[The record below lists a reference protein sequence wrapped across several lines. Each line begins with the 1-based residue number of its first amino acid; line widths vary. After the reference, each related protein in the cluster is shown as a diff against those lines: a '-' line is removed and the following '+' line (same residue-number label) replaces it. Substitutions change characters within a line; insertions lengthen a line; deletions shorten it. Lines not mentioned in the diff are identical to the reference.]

1 MISTLVAY
9 NKIAPQNTRF
19 DGTAQN
25 SRFRTYPGEMQNQG
39 YPQQTHTG
47 QMNYRPQ
54 GYIQQMQNGQNR
66 GYMRYDINRQQTN
79 ILSCWRCGSKEHLIR
94 NCPSEVITH
103 EQTQNKSSLNDQ
115 TSRKETPGSSWM
127 SPRL

>member
-1 MISTLVAY
+1 
-9 NKIAPQNTRF
+9 
-19 DGTAQN
+19 
-25 SRFRTYPGEMQNQG
+25 MQNQG

-47 QMNYRPQ
+47 QTNYRPQ

-66 GYMRYDINRQQTN
+66 GYMRYDINIQQTN

-94 NCPSEVITH
+94 DCPSEVINH